1 MATTRYVNGQP
12 YLIPDQGDSYV
23 WGTDLSNFFGAV
35 SNSTLQKNGGAFTLS
50 ADADFGPNFGL
61 KAAYLAARSATAD
74 SGFLRL
80 GNTDTIQFR
89 NAANSGNN
97 VLSSVGDV
105 LTYSGTFNAATVTGT
120 FSGDGAALTN
130 LSKAASGLGNVDNT
144 SDANKPISI
153 AEQAALNLKAD
164 TASPTFTGVPIAP
177 TAVAGTST
185 NQIATTAYVQASASG
200 NAPTGM
206 FATFMRASAPA
217 GWVAG
222 DGTTIG
228 NVGSGATRANID
240 TLALFTAWWTDYSNA
255 QLPIFTSAGGA
266 STRGAS
272 AAADWAALKRL
283 TVFDVRGRFA
293 RSAGT
298 INSVTTVNGT
308 SYGDTLRDHTHTTAS
323 TSGPSTGG
331 TTGLIIT
338 TSGAPQGGFTSS
350 GASGGGLETSPASVG
365 MLGCFKL

>member
-61 KAAYLAARSATAD
+61 KSAYFAARSNPAD
-74 SGFLRL
+74 SGLVRL

-105 LTYSGTFNAATVTGT
+105 LTYSGTFNASTVTGT

-144 SDANKPISI
+144 SDANKPIST

-164 TASPTFTGVPIAP
+164 LASPTFTGVPAAP
-177 TAVAGTST
+177 TAVAGTNT
-185 NQIATTAYVQASASG
+185 TQIATTAFVQTTASG

-222 DGTTIG
+222 DGSTIG
-228 NVGSGATRANID
+228 NVGSGATRANAD
-240 TLALFTAWWTDYSNA
+240 TFALFTAWWTDYSNA
-255 QLPIFTSAGGA
+255 QLPILTSAGGA

-298 INSVTTVNGT
+298 INSTTFIAGT
-308 SYGDTLRDHTHTTAS
+308 AYADTLRSHTHTFLAPNQT
-323 TSGPSTGG
+323 
-331 TTGLIIT
+331 
-338 TSGAPQGGFTSS
+338 GAPATF
-350 GASGGGLETSPASVG
+350 GGGGAPVDPANLQTSAMNPAGATETAPVSIA